1 MRETTMSH
9 HTLTVLSNNPP
20 GGRCKLYKQYA
31 QELSSTFDIKFNVIC
46 PDEAH
51 LHNAPGILIA
61 GSPVRPAD
69 GVIIDPDD
77 ILLAIKNKEFH
88 SDKMADLHKR
98 LEELVEEMLKGL

>member
-1 MRETTMSH
+1 MSH

-20 GGRCKLYKQYA
+20 GGRCKLYNQYA
-31 QELSSTFDIKFNVIC
+31 QELSHTFDIKFNVIC

-51 LHNAPGILIA
+51 VHRAPGLLIA
-61 GSPVRPAD
+61 GTPVKPAD

-77 ILLAIKNKEFH
+77 ISLVIKKTGLH
-88 SDKMADLHKR
+88 SDRMAGLHER